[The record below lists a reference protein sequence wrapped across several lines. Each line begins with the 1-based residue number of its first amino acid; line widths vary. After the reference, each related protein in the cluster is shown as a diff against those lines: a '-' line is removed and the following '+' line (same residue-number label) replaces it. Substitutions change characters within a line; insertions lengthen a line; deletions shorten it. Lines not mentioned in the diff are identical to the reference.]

1 MSNSTKTHILTQ
13 LDKLKKQ
20 NKETGDKEI
29 GDLTKDVQKSME
41 TNTDVKFKPVKKE
54 LTNKQ
59 QDEVDVFNRGFGMED
74 LRYDSEPDDL
84 FKERMKKNMDD
95 KGIHSDGV
103 GKKMLDRAEKRKEY
117 MKSGVNNRFK
127 VSLADTKEEKN
138 KVTKKFGLKESEEVS
153 NPQYTH
159 YAVDK
164 TTNKIITG
172 WDYSDIDSDELNHFK
187 GDYFSVDVK
196 DMGFNPKET
205 KILTKNSLTKRG
217 INPQDITHWLNT
229 GESNEISDEDLE
241 SSAEYFDSL
250 KEYKE
255 DETTKKIDN
264 SELNFLERIYKKTP
278 TEKIKKM
285 IDSLKKELNFAGKV
299 GSEINLTESQMR
311 SVKVTFENGETID
324 TSINGTDEEIKN
336 YYKVGKEFNIGHN
349 EDNMQ
354 KVKSVDILDSIE
366 EGKTHS
372 KSNSNEKE
380 KNKELEWM
388 RKYKKYIDNDT
399 YPKNDYNSKKEFDS
413 DVEKTEKQLKYLE
426 LKMNENH
433 EDISLGTEID
443 DEGNMIKNQ
452 LSTIEKSINSID
464 KGIKTGDEQYP
475 GWVQSKVAVATDNID
490 TVADYLEGD
499 EINKIEKQNMEEN
512 LNETVVET
520 IERVENLKDLIG
532 IDELLDNLVR
542 KMDDQTLNSILAII
556 ESDFGIDTEVPEY
569 EMMEEDL
576 DKVGQ
581 EDSDINNDG
590 KVDSQ
595 DDYLKNRR
603 DKISQNLKEN
613 KEMKNNFKLKS
624 KVTINESTVSEI
636 LPEKY
641 KVNGNKISLTDGDK
655 TLNFVWENN
664 QPKFDIVK
672 EETSSLYESVKVS
685 DEYNLMKKLWSFDS
699 RELHEKNR
707 LDENSNVK
715 DLIKKSRI

>member
-138 KVTKKFGLKESEEVS
+138 KVAKKFGLKESEEVS
-153 NPQYTH
+153 NPQYSH

-354 KVKSVDILDSIE
+354 KVKSVDILDSEI
-366 EGKTHS
+366 T
-372 KSNSNEKE
+372 
-380 KNKELEWM
+380 
-388 RKYKKYIDNDT
+388 
-399 YPKNDYNSKKEFDS
+399 
-413 DVEKTEKQLKYLE
+413 
-426 LKMNENH
+426 ENH

-520 IERVENLKDLIG
+520 TIERVENLKDLIG

-556 ESDFGIDTEVPEY
+556 ESDFEIDTEVPEY

-603 DKISQNLKEN
+603 EKISQNLKEN

-672 EETSSLYESVKVS
+672 EETPSLYESVKVS

-699 RELHEKNR
+699 RESHEKNR

>member
-138 KVTKKFGLKESEEVS
+138 KVAKKFGLKESEEVS
-153 NPQYTH
+153 NPQYSH

-172 WDYSDIDSDELNHFK
+172 WDYSDIDSDELNLFK

-285 IDSLKKELNFAGKV
+285 IDSLKKELNFTGKV

-354 KVKSVDILDSIE
+354 KVKSVDILDSEI
-366 EGKTHS
+366 T
-372 KSNSNEKE
+372 
-380 KNKELEWM
+380 
-388 RKYKKYIDNDT
+388 
-399 YPKNDYNSKKEFDS
+399 
-413 DVEKTEKQLKYLE
+413 
-426 LKMNENH
+426 ENH

-520 IERVENLKDLIG
+520 TIERVENLKDLIG

-556 ESDFGIDTEVPEY
+556 ESDFEIDTEVPEY

-603 DKISQNLKEN
+603 EKISQNLKEN

-672 EETSSLYESVKVS
+672 EETPSLYESVKVS

-699 RELHEKNR
+699 RESHEKNR